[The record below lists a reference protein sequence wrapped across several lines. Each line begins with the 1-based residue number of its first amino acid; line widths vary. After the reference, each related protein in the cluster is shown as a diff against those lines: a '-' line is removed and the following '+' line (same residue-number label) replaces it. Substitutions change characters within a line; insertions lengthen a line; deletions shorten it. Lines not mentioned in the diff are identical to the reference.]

1 MAPQL
6 ATLATVNIFL
16 KGVSKVHIISSKMKA
31 KSNSNFESFHLQNGK
46 FISKGWSLPRMNT
59 HRKKC
64 VLEIKLEDVL
74 EDEEEVN
81 HSKDLGLSFNLSIS
95 NDERK
100 ERAAVVLPYLERR
113 TESKIEID
121 SEDSDDPDDDLDI

>member
-1 MAPQL
+1 
-6 ATLATVNIFL
+6 
-16 KGVSKVHIISSKMKA
+16 
-31 KSNSNFESFHLQNGK
+31 
-46 FISKGWSLPRMNT
+46 MNT